1 MQPDII
7 TIVVFLSEGDA
18 EPQCRI
24 RKTWNLRDSPFFVSF
39 IPGSKPGIKAER
51 VSYPVLPAPGIQF
64 KNKELGK
71 GHRFDFKTDEVS
83 EDLNPDNNFQREI
96 LVTAV
101 PGSFRLRTSEYN
113 YGTSFSANADH
124 VEILEKFGWEKF

>member
-1 MQPDII
+1 MEPDII
-7 TIVVFLSEGDA
+7 TMIVVLSRVNNS
-18 EPQCRI
+18 PQCRI
-24 RKTWNLRDSPFFVSF
+24 KKTWNLRDSPFFVSF

-51 VSYPVLPAPGIQF
+51 VSYPILPAPGIQF

-71 GHRFDFKTDEVS
+71 GYRFDFKTDEV
-83 EDLNPDNNFQREI
+83 EENLNPKNNFQREI

-101 PGSFRLRTSEYN
+101 PGSFHIRTSEDNYN
-113 YGTSFSANADH
+113 ISFSANADH